1 MVLMDRGV
9 ERIRRLTEQQR
20 AADGTREAELEH
32 QELAADRARLSQ
44 LEAEIPE
51 RLAQLAAASDG
62 NLVVEDSLFR
72 SPGTAA
78 YQVRWRSGASDAHAV
93 EIWLHQ
99 VAGSVEWRWAMGYRQ
114 PPIVHRVPA
123 SRFSLERLDDLVAS
137 LADPRCWRGGH
148 PPDV

>member
-1 MVLMDRGV
+1 MDRGV
-9 ERIRRLTEQQR
+9 ERIRRLSERRRST
-20 AADGTREAELEH
+20 DPTHEAELEE
-32 QELAADRARLSQ
+32 QELAADRARLAQ
-44 LEAEIPE
+44 LEAKIPE

-62 NLVVEDSLFR
+62 DLAVEQSLFR

-78 YQVRWRSGASDAHAV
+78 FQACWRSGASDSHAV

-99 VAGSVEWRWAMGYRQ
+99 ATGSVEWRWAMGYRQ

-123 SRFSLERLDDLVAS
+123 SRFSLERLDDLVAG
-137 LADPRCWRGGH
+137 LADPRCWRGGL